1 MCYLQ
6 REITWVQRLAYRV
19 SGICFKTLAGKVQVW
34 NPKTVLKRSHF
45 ILLKEHGEPHMKS
58 SHHKNIHFLRLKNSS
73 AHTSDSSFTFVS
85 LYFSKSDFP
94 KRYTVLESF
103 MIYKWNFK
111 LSNNANPFTSQGSAD
126 CDSYPVSVLISS
138 FIRFLKQCIFT
149 DLELVMHLHCFHIM
163 YSVIYRTDM
172 LSVLYFLHIWFIVAA
187 FYISQHIQ

>member
-6 REITWVQRLAYRV
+6 REITWVQRLAYRET
-19 SGICFKTLAGKVQVW
+19 GICFKTLAGKVQVW

-45 ILLKEHGEPHMKS
+45 FLLKEHGEPHMKC
-58 SHHKNIHFLRLKNSS
+58 SHHKIHFLRLKNSS
-73 AHTSDSSFTFVS
+73 AHTEVSSPTFVS
-85 LYFSKSDFP
+85 LYFSRSDFP
-94 KRYTVLESF
+94 KCYTVLESF

-126 CDSYPVSVLISS
+126 CDSYLVSVLISS
-138 FIRFLKQCIFT
+138 FICFLKQCVFT

-163 YSVIYRTDM
+163 YSVICLTDM

-187 FYISQHIQ
+187 FNISQNIQ